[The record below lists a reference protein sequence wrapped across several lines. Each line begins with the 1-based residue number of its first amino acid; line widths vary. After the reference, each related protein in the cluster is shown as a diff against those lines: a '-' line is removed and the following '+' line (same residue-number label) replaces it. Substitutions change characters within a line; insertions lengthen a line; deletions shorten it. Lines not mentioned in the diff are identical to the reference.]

1 MDNKNYLTV
10 GEHEGAL
17 EKKWCLS
24 VVPAKPVAQVKIK
37 LNDGKSYNYFSKFLV
52 QENDIAVIGNE
63 MICSENI
70 GNEPCES
77 TGQMG
82 LVKGQATTKLKR
94 GYTADL
100 DFVFTPVVEKTY
112 ITACAK
118 YLKVKC
124 DKKTLCADR
133 EAWNVYPITLLIR
146 KLLAAVTV
154 LSFPDI
160 ATKAQ
165 LEEAKAYLNE
175 MYVIPEEAKTLTYT
189 DYPKDRKTRWAKE
202 DIHVYKTSGKITG
215 NDATV
220 YKYIHIGAVSLLV
233 RGGFTNMLQAY
244 LNANPPIQTF
254 YSTLVSEA
262 TQVGAP
268 EAIEILKNYTLVN

>member
-1 MDNKNYLTV
+1 MNQKNYLTV
-10 GEHEGAL
+10 GEHENAVN
-17 EKKWCLS
+17 KSWCLS
-24 VVPAKPVAQVKIK
+24 VVPAKPIAQMKIK

-124 DKKTLCADR
+124 DKKTLCAVVVTGVAVAITDECIQLIPVLER
-133 EAWNVYPITLLIR
+133 DGKVTDVLIDTCGVLCAVLVVYLATRLIS
-146 KLLAAVTV
+146 K
-154 LSFPDI
+154 F
-160 ATKAQ
+160 KF
-165 LEEAKAYLNE
+165 K
-175 MYVIPEEAKTLTYT
+175 
-189 DYPKDRKTRWAKE
+189 
-202 DIHVYKTSGKITG
+202 
-215 NDATV
+215 
-220 YKYIHIGAVSLLV
+220 
-233 RGGFTNMLQAY
+233 
-244 LNANPPIQTF
+244 
-254 YSTLVSEA
+254 STLHSK
-262 TQVGAP
+262 
-268 EAIEILKNYTLVN
+268 KNMV